1 MSCDITYS
9 PRFARELKKLS
20 KHYKSLKLDYAN
32 LLESLKANPEQ
43 GVSLGNNLRKVR
55 MAITSKNKGKSGG
68 ARVITYT
75 VILTEIDSEIKL
87 LTIYD
92 KSECLG
98 LQCLQDVQNR
108 AGSDYVSTQLT
119 LEDVKKEKS
128 FEMWLEGVRF
138 PDMVRWGDTDG

>member
-87 LTIYD
+87 LTI
-92 KSECLG
+92 
-98 LQCLQDVQNR
+98 
-108 AGSDYVSTQLT
+108 
-119 LEDVKKEKS
+119 
-128 FEMWLEGVRF
+128 
-138 PDMVRWGDTDG
+138 

>member
-9 PRFARELKKLS
+9 PRFASELKKLS

-43 GVSLGNNLRKVR
+43 GVSLGNNRRKVR

-75 VILTEIDSEIKL
+75 VILTEINSEIKL

-92 KSECLG
+92 KSECESLTDKEIEDI
-98 LQCLQDVQNR
+98 LKQN
-108 AGSDYVSTQLT
+108 GIL
-119 LEDVKKEKS
+119 
-128 FEMWLEGVRF
+128 
-138 PDMVRWGDTDG
+138 

>member
-43 GVSLGNNLRKVR
+43 GVSLGNNLRKIR

-68 ARVITYT
+68 ARVINLYG
-75 VILTEIDSEIKL
+75 DS
-87 LTIYD
+87 D
-92 KSECLG
+92 R
-98 LQCLQDVQNR
+98 D
-108 AGSDYVSTQLT
+108 
-119 LEDVKKEKS
+119 
-128 FEMWLEGVRF
+128 RF
-138 PDMVRWGDTDG
+138 GNKVAYYL

>member
-68 ARVITYT
+68 ARVT
-75 VILTEIDSEIKL
+75 VILKEIDSEIKL

-92 KSECLG
+92 KSECESLTDKEIEDI
-98 LQCLQDVQNR
+98 LKQN
-108 AGSDYVSTQLT
+108 GIL
-119 LEDVKKEKS
+119 
-128 FEMWLEGVRF
+128 
-138 PDMVRWGDTDG
+138 

>member
-75 VILTEIDSEIKL
+75 VDSDRDRFGNKVAYYL
-87 LTIYD
+87 R
-92 KSECLG
+92 
-98 LQCLQDVQNR
+98 Q
-108 AGSDYVSTQLT
+108 
-119 LEDVKKEKS
+119 
-128 FEMWLEGVRF
+128 VR
-138 PDMVRWGDTDG
+138 M

>member
-20 KHYKSLKLDYAN
+20 KHYK
-32 LLESLKANPEQ
+32 SLKANPEQ

-92 KSECLG
+92 KSECESLTDKEIEDI
-98 LQCLQDVQNR
+98 LKQN
-108 AGSDYVSTQLT
+108 GIL
-119 LEDVKKEKS
+119 
-128 FEMWLEGVRF
+128 
-138 PDMVRWGDTDG
+138 

>member
-43 GVSLGNNLRKVR
+43 GVSLGNNLRKIR

-92 KSECLG
+92 KFECESLTDKEIEDI
-98 LQCLQDVQNR
+98 LKQN
-108 AGSDYVSTQLT
+108 GIL
-119 LEDVKKEKS
+119 
-128 FEMWLEGVRF
+128 
-138 PDMVRWGDTDG
+138 